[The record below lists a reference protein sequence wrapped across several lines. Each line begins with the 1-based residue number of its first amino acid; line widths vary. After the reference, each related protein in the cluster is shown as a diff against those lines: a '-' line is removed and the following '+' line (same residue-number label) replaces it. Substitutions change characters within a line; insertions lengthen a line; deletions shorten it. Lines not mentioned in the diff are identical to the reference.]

1 MSGQLEILKVLREVI
16 DMGSFTALWY
26 WIVVAAVWSSSSHFV
41 MGVPYDM
48 LIRARRH
55 GGRAVEDFE
64 LMVQLS
70 ARRITGYMDVGGPWF
85 LGVFAFVLAMLATLG
100 FWYERELAQA
110 MFFLMAP
117 LTTVGFLSVAA
128 ARRVQHEAL
137 TGEAL
142 FVLIRQTRF
151 WIQINGMLAI
161 MVTMMWGFYHLLAA
175 MKHYL

>member
-1 MSGQLEILKVLREVI
+1 MAGELEIFKILRQVI

-26 WIVVAAVWSSSSHFV
+26 WIVVAMVWSSSSHFV

-55 GGRAVEDFE
+55 GGQAVQDFE

-85 LGVFAFVLAMLATLG
+85 LGVFAFIISMLATLG
-100 FWYERELAQA
+100 FWYEREFAQA

-128 ARRVQHEAL
+128 ARRVQREAL
-137 TGEAL
+137 RGEAIFAL
-142 FVLIRQTRF
+142 MRRTRF

-161 MVTMMWGFYHLLAA
+161 AATSAWGFSHLLVA
-175 MKHYL
+175 MKFFL